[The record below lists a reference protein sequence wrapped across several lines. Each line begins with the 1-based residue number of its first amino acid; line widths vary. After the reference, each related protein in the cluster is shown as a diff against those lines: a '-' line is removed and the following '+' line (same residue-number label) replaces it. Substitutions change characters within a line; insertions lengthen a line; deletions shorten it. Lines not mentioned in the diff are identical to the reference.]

1 MIYKSY
7 LQYTISKFVKEP
19 QESEK
24 RRTASSYDVYDVIN
38 SPFLEGLRELPV
50 EKYYVVEGGNEDLDI
65 IAQKCYGSAF
75 LAYYIQFYNDM
86 ETEYA
91 TEGSKIKLFSPDALN
106 TLVNDIYTR

>member
-1 MIYKSY
+1 MFNVRDFYSVEEYDIG
-7 LQYTISKFVKEP
+7 KFLDFKV
-19 QESEK
+19 
-24 RRTASSYDVYDVIN
+24 DVYDVIN

>member
-38 SPFLEGLRELPV
+38 QLVKGDELE
-50 EKYYVVEGGNEDLDI
+50 N
-65 IAQKCYGSAF
+65 S
-75 LAYYIQFYNDM
+75 N
-86 ETEYA
+86 
-91 TEGSKIKLFSPDALN
+91 
-106 TLVNDIYTR
+106 